1 MSDFSRREG
10 ESEREHSARMT
21 KLLLM
26 ADVMRRDR
34 IMPDDPD
41 FSEKV
46 SPYLAGEIDPSVARY
61 MPLNPDRS
69 VPDDVGLSLYG
80 YNGPYGADPI
90 VIRNTLDG
98 HEIDMT
104 LEPDTVGA
112 VHTQNTPQVYGHEY
126 RHRNFPELFPTS
138 KEKDNRL
145 IDLVAAQTGY
155 DVDTSI
161 RMYAN
166 ALREGKPS
174 EVLDTVDTRL
184 KHLATNPYDNTHLK
198 DFIRKETGKE
208 PEEVVNASATKKFMG
223 EVNDLEDWK
232 EGLSDRNKKRKAGDQ
247 ETVLDIVSELLEKM
261 GY

>member
-21 KLLLM
+21 KMLLM

-80 YNGPYGADPI
+80 YNGPDGADPI
-90 VIRNTLDG
+90 VIRKTLDG

-104 LEPDTVGA
+104 LEPDTVGTI
-112 VHTQNTPQVYGHEY
+112 HTQNTPYVYGHEY
-126 RHRNFPELFPTS
+126 RHRNYPDLA
-138 KEKDNRL
+138 EKDNRVV
-145 IDLVAAQTGY
+145 DLVAAQNDH
-155 DVDTSI
+155 DVDTAV

-166 ALREGKPS
+166 ATRGGVPS
-174 EVLDTVDTRL
+174 ESLRYIDRMLGQVSR
-184 KHLATNPYDNTHLK
+184 NPYSKPDVQALIEAESGM
-198 DFIRKETGKE
+198 D
-208 PEEVVNASATKKFMG
+208 VNDAIDASATGRFI
-223 EVNDLEDWK
+223 EDMKGLDKWN
-232 EGLSDRNKKRKAGDQ
+232 EGVGDRNTARKAGEPESIAD
-247 ETVLDIVSELLEKM
+247 TIRMLLEKM